1 MVLINATH
9 PPHHTFDKKMA
20 TVERFEDLEIWQ
32 LARELSKKIFEE
44 TKKGKLSK
52 DFEIKNQMNAAT
64 GSIMDNI
71 AEGFGRKSR
80 LEFVQFLSVS
90 NGSGSELQSQLY
102 RCQDREYMTKE
113 IFDELYEL
121 SDKTC
126 RKIST
131 MIKYLNKNP
140 TKGQKFK
147 DRSNP
152 KSDDSVTK
160 GN

>member
-1 MVLINATH
+1 MVPETNCG
-9 PPHHTFDKKMA
+9 
-20 TVERFEDLEIWQ
+20 
-32 LARELSKKIFEE
+32 LSFADVK
-44 TKKGKLSK
+44 TA
-52 DFEIKNQMNAAT
+52 N
-64 GSIMDNI
+64 
-71 AEGFGRKSR
+71 
-80 LEFVQFLSVS
+80 
-90 NGSGSELQSQLY
+90 
-102 RCQDREYMTKE
+102 MTKE

-152 KSDDSVTK
+152 KSDDSPTK
-160 GN
+160 GD